1 MTTERTMAACGLIC
15 SSCPIYLA
23 PDHPELAKT
32 LVEDF
37 KGKWENVKAE
47 DFHCKGCWGED
58 NEIWSPDC
66 EIRKCC
72 AKDKNYQYCYECS
85 EFPCQKLRK
94 SANKGNKYEE
104 ALERLK
110 NMIKK

>member
-1 MTTERTMAACGLIC
+1 MTEEMTMAACGLIC
-15 SSCPIYLA
+15 SSYPVFLA
-23 PDHPELAKT
+23 PEYPELAKI

-58 NEIWSPDC
+58 NEVWTPNC
-66 EIRKCC
+66 EIRLCVT
-72 AKDKNYQYCYECS
+72 DKNYKYCYECQ
-85 EFPCQKLRK
+85 EFPCQKLK
-94 SANKGNKYEE
+94 NSAKKGKKYEV

-110 NMIKK
+110 NMKKN